1 MGNIEKINI
10 KIHSYYFYNS
20 AISIKKFDL
29 DRLKIDKD
37 SHKNIYYIRYI
48 ITKYYDGDVDSV
60 CPFYLIFNEVDWYIE
75 EKKWK

>member
-29 DRLKIDKD
+29 DRLKIDKN

-48 ITKYYDGDVDSV
+48 ITKYCDGDVDSV
-60 CPFYLIFNEVDWYIE
+60 CPFYLIFNEVD
-75 EKKWK
+75 